1 MQNNANL
8 QENISKHHY
17 DKIRHYEEKVKRRND
32 RATIFKKLQEQLNQ
46 FKTEIFQ
53 NGADQK
59 ILNYYEREFRFN
71 NKRFS
76 TCNR

>member
-17 DKIRHYEEKVKRRND
+17 DKIKHYEEKVKRRND

-59 ILNYYEREFRFN
+59 ILN
-71 NKRFS
+71 S
-76 TCNR
+76 ANR